1 MDKVRR
7 WQHKMNSYY
16 NRVSPS
22 KLKNDLEKSGF
33 RVLHV
38 GNDYAHVRS
47 VVSTSM
53 SEVAATVE
61 VNQDDDLFISL
72 YEGNVVKK

>member
-1 MDKVRR
+1 MDKVYR
-7 WQHKMNSYY
+7 WQNKMNSYY

-38 GNDYAHVRS
+38 GNDYANVRS
-47 VVSTSM
+47 VVSASM
-53 SEVAATVE
+53 SEVATTAE
-61 VNQDDDLFISL
+61 VNQDDDLFINL
-72 YEGNVVKK
+72 NEGNVVIK